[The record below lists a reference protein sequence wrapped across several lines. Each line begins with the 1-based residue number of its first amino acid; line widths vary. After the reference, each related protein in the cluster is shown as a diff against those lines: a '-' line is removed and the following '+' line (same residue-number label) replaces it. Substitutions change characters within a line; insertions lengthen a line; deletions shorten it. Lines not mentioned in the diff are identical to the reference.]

1 MDAQYAELQKS
12 KEELD
17 QKLLRGQTTDKR
29 VCELE
34 CEVARLT
41 QELQVRS
48 LQLSD
53 VKRSANEINGS
64 KCVQLVCAQEEIA
77 NLKDEMANILNR
89 QYILK
94 REVNK
99 TNVLYLSI
107 SIHRIFLERRITV
120 TISSTPLHD

>member
-1 MDAQYAELQKS
+1 MDSQYAELQKS

-17 QKLLRGQTTDKR
+17 QKFLRGQATDKKI
-29 VCELE
+29 CELE

-48 LQLSD
+48 LQLTD

-77 NLKDEMANILNR
+77 NLKDEMANILSR

-99 TNVLYLSI
+99 TNVLCVSLSI
-107 SIHRIFLERRITV
+107 HPIF
-120 TISSTPLHD
+120 